1 MISLSEAMKA
11 IKSFSLLFA
20 SDFDCWDNYF
30 LIVLDRFSIFQNAK
44 LFEIKKR
51 YIWWEKQS

>member
-1 MISLSEAMKA
+1 MKA

-20 SDFDCWDNYF
+20 SDFDCWDNCF
-30 LIVLDRFSIFQNAK
+30 LIVLDRFSIFQSAK

-51 YIWWEKQS
+51 YIW